1 MPSYLTEEGF
11 QQLRHK
17 IAELKDTL
25 RKTHGQRAES
35 YSRDGDGT
43 HDNPAFHA
51 LDLEL
56 RAQEK
61 KLDEL
66 TELLLTAQVI
76 PDGPRNTEAVRI
88 RSIVKV
94 RREHNTE
101 SQDKIFEIVG
111 IGETDLDR
119 NRIAYNSPIGQA
131 LLGLRPGETTE
142 VELPDRTI
150 AVFRICQLYRDWSD
164 TSS

>member
-11 QQLRHK
+11 QQLRHR
-17 IAELKDTL
+17 IAELKDAI
-25 RKTHGQRAES
+25 RKTQGQRAES

-56 RAQEK
+56 HTQER
-61 KLDEL
+61 KLAEL

-76 PDGPRNTEAVRI
+76 PDGPRNTETVRL

-94 RREHNTE
+94 QREHNAE
-101 SQDKIFEIVG
+101 SQDRIYELVG

-119 NRIAYNSPIGQA
+119 NRIAYDSPIGQA
-131 LLGLRPGETTE
+131 LLGRRPGETAE
-142 VELPDRTI
+142 VELPDSTI
-150 AVFRICQLYRDWSD
+150 AVFRICQLYRDWND
-164 TSS
+164 I